1 MSLSR
6 KFKVAL
12 AASVA
17 LTLSAPAFAQ
27 YGNDRDTAD
36 RLNRLESAIQDLQG
50 VVYSVEQTAY
60 ASPDSIYQDYTAD
73 NSYTGNMSTRI
84 GQLEREL
91 QNLTGRIEQVAY
103 QIEQNSRRLDTL
115 TAAMSSPGVSA
126 PVSNSLGG
134 DPYGEVYD
142 DNTYSLNDQLRDQT
156 GGQAN
161 SGISGGPTDLSSTG
175 AATGTQLPTS
185 SASTSRCAPYSVGD
199 ANSTYDQ
206 AFDSLLNGDYGQAEC
221 KFQAFLDTYPED
233 PRAPDAQFRLGE
245 IFLATGANLDAARAF
260 LNHVRTW
267 PNDARAPESY
277 LKLGTAYS
285 RLGKTEEA
293 CRIFDVTSSKY
304 PNAAPA
310 IRQRLAVERGSAG
323 C

>member
-1 MSLSR
+1 MSLSK
-6 KFKVAL
+6 KFKTAL
-12 AASVA
+12 AMTVA
-17 LTLSAPAFAQ
+17 LTMAGPAFAQ

-36 RLNRLESAIQDLQG
+36 RISRLESAIQDLQG

-73 NSYTGNMSTRI
+73 NSYTGNMSTRV

-115 TAAMSSPGVSA
+115 TAALSSPGASA
-126 PVSNSLGG
+126 PVSNPLGG
-134 DPYGEVYD
+134 EVYGEVYD
-142 DNTYSLNDQLRDQT
+142 DNTYSLNDQYRDQST
-156 GGQAN
+156 GRAD
-161 SGISGGPTDLSSTG
+161 SGISGGPTDLSTTG
-175 AATGTQLPTS
+175 AVSGAPSAES
-185 SASTSRCAPYSVGD
+185 SARASACAGFPVGD

-267 PNDARAPESY
+267 PGDARAPESY